1 MLYIGI
7 DPGVNGG
14 IAWTLDDGQQRKTE
28 AVKMPTTTTQ
38 SGKKRVS
45 LKDLSALLAELA
57 SLSKLKSCALEKVA
71 SRPGQGVASCFT
83 FGRAYG
89 NTEAAVV
96 CHGIPLERVLPR
108 KWQQPLGLITSKE
121 VTKTKKK
128 NQHKAKAQELWPDLK
143 ITHATADALLI
154 CEWWRRYHTQPPAAV
169 PLGHYHTGPSMTPAQ
184 LRRRHKRI
192 MEGE

>member
-28 AVKMPTTTTQ
+28 AVKMPATLT
-38 SGKKRVS
+38 
-45 LKDLSALLAELA
+45 DLSDLLAELA

-89 NTEAAVV
+89 NAESAVV

-143 ITHATADALLI
+143 ITHAIADALLI
-154 CEWWRRYHTQPPAAV
+154 CEYWRRYHTQPPAAV

-192 MEGE
+192 MEAEKPPGN